1 MMALQIIT
9 AICIVGT
16 CRHLISLLTH
26 LIRLSLTFFLS
37 LEHINIASAKMAGE
51 LAGDHTPELLCLVH
65 DISGMCAGSSS
76 GTAIAA
82 DAMFRKDCT
91 DLVRRISLLTHL
103 FEEIREL
110 NKVVDSASSS
120 SASASASASSW
131 SSDLVLALH
140 SARRLLSVARNF
152 RSNCSSDGAAKTI
165 VFQFQCVTWKLEKLL
180 SSLPYDNLDISEE
193 VKEQVDLVRAQLR
206 RATEKYGYMIS
217 KMPSYELSQPLAQ
230 EINQVLGKSVSGL
243 HKQHSCP
250 ENLSELDSITVNNG
264 ERSCG
269 TNRAG
274 SRLERARSIPAS
286 SEVSLLNATDPES
299 QETSETKSLPEVK
312 KKPEAIVIPEDFLC
326 PISLELMRDPVI
338 VATGQTYERSYIQ
351 RWIDCGNATCPK
363 TQQKLQ
369 HLTLTPNYVLRS
381 LISQWCIEH
390 NIEQPTGLTNGK
402 IKKSDGSFRDVTGDI
417 AAIEAL
423 VRKLS
428 SRSVEERRAAVTEI
442 RSLSKRST
450 DNRIL
455 IAEAGAIPVLVNLL
469 TSEDVLT
476 QDNAVT
482 SILNLSIYENNKGLI
497 MLAGAIPS
505 IVQVLRAGTMEA
517 RENAAATLFSLS
529 LADENKII
537 IGASGAIPALVELL
551 QNGSPRG
558 KKDAATALF
567 NLCIYQGNK
576 GRAIRA
582 GIITALLKMLTDSSK
597 SMVDEALTIMS
608 VLASHQEAKVAIVKA
623 STIPVLIDLLRTGL
637 PRNKEN
643 AAAILLALCKRDADN
658 LACISRLG
666 AVIPLSEL
674 ARSGTERAK
683 RKATSLLE
691 HLRKLQQL

>member
-1 MMALQIIT
+1 
-9 AICIVGT
+9 
-16 CRHLISLLTH
+16 
-26 LIRLSLTFFLS
+26 
-37 LEHINIASAKMAGE
+37 MAGGVAGAV
-51 LAGDHTPELLCLVH
+51 AGDRTPELLRLVN
-65 DISGMCAGSSS
+65 DIVGMCGGAGGSSS
-76 GTAIAA
+76 VAAIDA
-82 DAMFRKDCT
+82 DAVFKKDCT
-91 DLVRRISLLTHL
+91 DLVRRISLLTYL
-103 FEEIREL
+103 FEEIRDAR
-110 NKVVDSASSS
+110 KAVVDSGNLDASTSS
-120 SASASASASSW
+120 TGSSSSW
-131 SSDLVLALH
+131 SSDLVLALN
-140 SARRLLSVARNF
+140 SAKRLLSVARSF
-152 RSNCSSDGAAKTI
+152 RSNYSSDGAAKTI

-180 SSLPYDNLDISEE
+180 SILPYDHLEISEE
-193 VKEQVDLVRAQLR
+193 VREQVELVRTQLR
-206 RATEKYGYMIS
+206 RATEKYGSMIS
-217 KMPSYELSQPLAQ
+217 KLSSSDLSLSQAQ
-230 EINQVLGKSVSGL
+230 PIGQVLGKSVSGL
-243 HKQHSCP
+243 HKQNSCP
-250 ENLSELDSITVNNG
+250 NNLSELESIP
-264 ERSCG
+264 RSDEWTSCSG
-269 TNRAG
+269 NQAS
-274 SRLERARSIPAS
+274 SRLERAQSIPTCT
-286 SEVSLLNATDPES
+286 EISLTNVIDPEN
-299 QETSETKSLPEVK
+299 QENSGEKNLADVK
-312 KKPEAIVIPEDFLC
+312 KSEAIVIPEDFLC

-351 RWIDCGNATCPK
+351 RWIDGGNTTCPK

-369 HLTLTPNYVLRS
+369 NLTLTPNYVLRS
-381 LISQWCIEH
+381 LITQWCTEH

-402 IKKSDGSFRDVTGDI
+402 IKRSDGSFRDVTGDI
-417 AAIEAL
+417 AAIGAL

-428 SRSVEERRAAVTEI
+428 SRAIEERRAAVTEI

-469 TSEDVLT
+469 TSEDVQT
-476 QDNAVT
+476 QENAVT

-505 IVQVLRAGTMEA
+505 IVQILRAGTMEA

-576 GRAIRA
+576 GRATRA

-597 SMVDEALTIMS
+597 LMVDEALTIMS

-643 AAAILLALCKRDADN
+643 AAAILLALCKRDSEN

-666 AVIPLSEL
+666 AVIPLTEL

-691 HLRKLQQL
+691 HLRKIQNL

>member
-1 MMALQIIT
+1 
-9 AICIVGT
+9 
-16 CRHLISLLTH
+16 
-26 LIRLSLTFFLS
+26 
-37 LEHINIASAKMAGE
+37 
-51 LAGDHTPELLCLVH
+51 
-65 DISGMCAGSSS
+65 
-76 GTAIAA
+76 
-82 DAMFRKDCT
+82 
-91 DLVRRISLLTHL
+91 
-103 FEEIREL
+103 
-110 NKVVDSASSS
+110 
-120 SASASASASSW
+120 
-131 SSDLVLALH
+131 
-140 SARRLLSVARNF
+140 
-152 RSNCSSDGAAKTI
+152 
-165 VFQFQCVTWKLEKLL
+165 
-180 SSLPYDNLDISEE
+180 
-193 VKEQVDLVRAQLR
+193 
-206 RATEKYGYMIS
+206 MIS
-217 KMPSYELSQPLAQ
+217 KMPSYDFSQPLAQ
-230 EINQVLGKSVSGL
+230 EINQVLGKSVSGM

-250 ENLSELDSITVNNG
+250 ENLSELGSIPKSNEG
-264 ERSCG
+264 KSCSPRG
-269 TNRAG
+269 AG
-274 SRLERARSIPAS
+274 SRLERTRSIHAS
-286 SEVSLLNATDPES
+286 SEVSLSILTAPKS
-299 QETSETKSLPEVK
+299 QKISGSTNIPVD

-338 VATGQTYERSYIQ
+338 VATGQVSSFRMMHKTYVIYFSSKIFNSFIFRCFFFLLQTYERSYIQ
-351 RWIDCGNATCPK
+351 RWIDCGNTTCPK

-381 LISQWCIEH
+381 LVSQWCIEH

-417 AAIEAL
+417 AAIETL

-428 SRSVEERRAAVTEI
+428 CRSIEECRAAVAEI
-442 RSLSKRST
+442 RLLSKRST

-469 TSEDVLT
+469 TSEDVMT
-476 QDNAVT
+476 QENAVT

-537 IGASGAIPALVELL
+537 IGASGAISALVELL

-608 VLASHQEAKVAIVKA
+608 VLASHQEAKVTIVKA

-643 AAAILLALCKRDADN
+643 AAAILLALCKRDTDN
-658 LACISRLG
+658 LSCISRLG

-674 ARSGTERAK
+674 ARTGTERAK